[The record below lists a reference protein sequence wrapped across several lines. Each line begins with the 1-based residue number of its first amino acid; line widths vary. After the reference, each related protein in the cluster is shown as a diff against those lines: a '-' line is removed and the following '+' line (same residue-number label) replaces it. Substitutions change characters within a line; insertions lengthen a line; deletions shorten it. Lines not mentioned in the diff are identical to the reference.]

1 MAIKV
6 IVRKPAESQKKH
18 IPLVY
23 AFSPHHHKHLV
34 AVHVLLAAGRD
45 VQPPAAT
52 SVPFQDYL
60 VIVGAVLLNPALPVA
75 AGIYAG
81 KIQIGGLARKMLG
94 MWYPVNQLIKRTAA
108 VTTVDVYG
116 FSIIVS

>member
-34 AVHVLLAAGRD
+34 AVFTAIK
-45 VQPPAAT
+45 
-52 SVPFQDYL
+52 SKKCNFQL
-60 VIVGAVLLNPALPVA
+60 CE
-75 AGIYAG
+75 
-81 KIQIGGLARKMLG
+81 
-94 MWYPVNQLIKRTAA
+94 
-108 VTTVDVYG
+108 
-116 FSIIVS
+116 